1 MKACFVQ
8 AFSSP
13 CDNLHRDILYFC
25 DLAYR
30 IGGRPEEAEKKMGRP
45 AFSSYASIGVS
56 SGSFIS
62 YLEILED

>member
-13 CDNLHRDILYFC
+13 CDNLHRDC

-30 IGGRPEEAEKKMGRP
+30 IDMTPEEAAK
-45 AFSSYASIGVS
+45 
-56 SGSFIS
+56 
-62 YLEILED
+62 